1 MHTPPLHVYSFIHD
15 AYSTIVC
22 LTYAWYV
29 FKEKAGVK
37 IPVVHLECLR
47 AYEEKTKTKADLAE
61 GAVVSSP
68 ALHSPPQ
75 SPQSPLDSMVLD
87 SPHSP
92 PSASVHIP
100 SPRTRMARK
109 MDTWRENKRRAN
121 DEWVQSTMKS
131 LKYEKGMMTPESYK
145 RFRSASVGAP

>member
-1 MHTPPLHVYSFIHD
+1 M
-15 AYSTIVC
+15 
-22 LTYAWYV
+22 
-29 FKEKAGVK
+29 K
-37 IPVVHLECLR
+37 IPGVHLECLR
-47 AYEEKTKTKADLAE
+47 RHEEKTKTDADAAE

-92 PSASVHIP
+92 PSASVHMP

-109 MDTWRENKRRAN
+109 REIWRENKRRAN
-121 DEWVQSTMKS
+121 DEWVQSTMK
-131 LKYEKGMMTPESYK
+131 M
-145 RFRSASVGAP
+145 RRA

>member
-29 FKEKAGVK
+29 CKEKAGVK

-92 PSASVHIP
+92 PSASVHIT

-109 MDTWRENKRRAN
+109 MDTW
-121 DEWVQSTMKS
+121 
-131 LKYEKGMMTPESYK
+131 
-145 RFRSASVGAP
+145 